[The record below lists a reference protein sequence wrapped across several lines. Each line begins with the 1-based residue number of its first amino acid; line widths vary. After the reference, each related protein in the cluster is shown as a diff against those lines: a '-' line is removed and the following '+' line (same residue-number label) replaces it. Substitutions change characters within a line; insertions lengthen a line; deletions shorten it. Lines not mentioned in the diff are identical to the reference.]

1 MQEIAP
7 GLNGSLEHEEV
18 DDEEEQHQDDSI
30 EDDEPLRHGMD
41 EHEQN
46 NSFHNGS
53 AKDVL
58 IEDSDVKDSPNA
70 SAGKSSSSGLV
81 ACGPSSSLR
90 TSFTL
95 SADVAAREFIVVWIP
110 SFCLYKGP
118 FYWLLAI
125 DNSTPNI
132 LPFRLIEEK
141 SSLAACHGTHPQ
153 ARSFPFFSLI
163 CDLCGPVFLFTSLFP
178 HYQIPFRF
186 SVYANASHRVSCI
199 ARKRTAFFLP
209 RVLVCLQSRGGL

>member
-18 DDEEEQHQDDSI
+18 DDEEEQQHQDDSI

-110 SFCLYKGP
+110 SFVCTRGP
-118 FYWLLAI
+118 FTGYWLSI
-125 DNSTPNI
+125 I
-132 LPFRLIEEK
+132 LHL
-141 SSLAACHGTHPQ
+141 TY
-153 ARSFPFFSLI
+153 FPF
-163 CDLCGPVFLFTSLFP
+163 
-178 HYQIPFRF
+178 
-186 SVYANASHRVSCI
+186 A
-199 ARKRTAFFLP
+199 
-209 RVLVCLQSRGGL
+209 